1 MILQRLA
8 ASIRKQDWFT
18 VFVETMIVVL
28 GVFIGLQVNNWNA
41 ERQRKA
47 SERDY
52 LERLHR
58 DVVELTERRATYA
71 EGRPV
76 ILRALELLTEFV
88 NGEREDLSA
97 AKEYVRSA
105 VPSQRDTSD
114 EELESRFC
122 GLLDGSS
129 YLTPPP
135 SELPTATELVSAGRI
150 DMITSDK
157 VKLALLTYLQQVE
170 RSQEFIEVSQL
181 GAIELSAAF
190 PDLFRIRYVMG
201 VDYSQGDENYPVY
214 ACNYEEMAQNNA
226 FLNALNRNRYQ
237 YDGYVRR
244 AVQPASERLAE
255 LHAAIDEAIGIEHSD
270 DAEADQ

>member
-1 MILQRLA
+1 MILQRLSL
-8 ASIRKQDWFT
+8 SIRKQDWFT

-41 ERQRKA
+41 ERQRQA

-58 DVVELTERRATYA
+58 DVVELTQRRATYA

-105 VPSQRDTSD
+105 VPAQRDTSD
-114 EELESRFC
+114 EELDSRFC
-122 GLLDGSS
+122 GLMDGSS

-150 DMITSDK
+150 DMITSNK
-157 VKLALLTYLQQVE
+157 VKLGLLSYLQQVE

-181 GAIELSAAF
+181 GVIELSAAF

-201 VDYSQGDENYPVY
+201 VDYSQGAESHPVY
-214 ACNYEEMAQNNA
+214 VCDYEAMAQNNA
-226 FLNALNRNRYQ
+226 FLNALNRNRAQ
-237 YDGYVRR
+237 YHGYVGR
-244 AVQPASERLAE
+244 AVQPASDRLAE
-255 LHAAIDEAIGIEHSD
+255 LHAAIDEAIGIEHEGD
-270 DAEADQ
+270 TETAE